1 MEGETNRHR
10 DPNTH
15 LEQDICIHIFTV
27 SSAMVGVCLTVIG
40 LIRVVIT
47 LGRADTL
54 ADDLLAG
61 DALLFLIS
69 CLLSYWALRSRSL
82 RRMHRLE
89 KIADG
94 IFILAMIG
102 MVIICALIT
111 YTISVPAS
119 TRRWLKQLFEDP
131 QPIPAGLTLFRPSH
145 PERRLGQLRINLSPA
160 LVVGHRYLHLLVRG
174 VTAAVGAGDSNC
186 IDASV
191 AAALPLGS
199 K

>member
-1 MEGETNRHR
+1 MEGETNRDR
-10 DPNTH
+10 DPGTH
-15 LEQDICIHIFTV
+15 LEQDICTHIFTV

-111 YTISVPAS
+111 YTISVP
-119 TRRWLKQLFEDP
+119 TRP
-131 QPIPAGLTLFRPSH
+131 GT
-145 PERRLGQLRINLSPA
+145 G
-160 LVVGHRYLHLLVRG
+160 
-174 VTAAVGAGDSNC
+174 
-186 IDASV
+186 
-191 AAALPLGS
+191 
-199 K
+199 

>member
-1 MEGETNRHR
+1 MEGETNGDRNS
-10 DPNTH
+10 NTH
-15 LEQDICIHIFTV
+15 LEQDISIHIFTV

-54 ADDLLAG
+54 ADDFLAA
-61 DALLFLIS
+61 DALLFLLS
-69 CLLSYWALRSRSL
+69 CLLSYWALRSRSV

-111 YTISVPAS
+111 YNIS
-119 TRRWLKQLFEDP
+119 
-131 QPIPAGLTLFRPSH
+131 IPPR
-145 PERRLGQLRINLSPA
+145 
-160 LVVGHRYLHLLVRG
+160 
-174 VTAAVGAGDSNC
+174 
-186 IDASV
+186 
-191 AAALPLGS
+191 AAAG
-199 K
+199 

>member
-1 MEGETNRHR
+1 LVAMEGETNGQR

-15 LEQDICIHIFTV
+15 LEEDLCIHIFTV

-40 LIRVVIT
+40 LIRVVVT
-47 LGRADTL
+47 LGTADTL

-69 CLLSYWALRSRSL
+69 CLLSYWALRSRTM

-94 IFILAMIG
+94 IFIIAMIG

-111 YTISVPAS
+111 YSVSVPTGS
-119 TRRWLKQLFEDP
+119 
-131 QPIPAGLTLFRPSH
+131 
-145 PERRLGQLRINLSPA
+145 
-160 LVVGHRYLHLLVRG
+160 
-174 VTAAVGAGDSNC
+174 GAR
-186 IDASV
+186 
-191 AAALPLGS
+191 
-199 K
+199 